1 MLTSGEETFKEI
13 EVLFHQFVHPDQVA
27 CFIVEPIQGEGG
39 YVVPP
44 NGFLPRLRKLADK
57 HGIMLIIDEV
67 QSGFARTGKMFAIEH
82 EGVEPD
88 IMLMAKA
95 LAGGLPLAGF
105 ISKSEHSTQMA
116 RRSSWLHLWW

>member
-1 MLTSGEETFKEI
+1 
-13 EVLFHQFVHPDQVA
+13 
-27 CFIVEPIQGEGG
+27 
-39 YVVPP
+39 
-44 NGFLPRLRKLADK
+44 
-57 HGIMLIIDEV
+57 MLIIDEV

-105 ISKSEHSTQMA
+105 IS
-116 RRSSWLHLWW
+116 RRANIHKNGPPVVMDQPLAATLSHAQQRLPPSK